1 MIVSR
6 AVWGRWLG
14 LALAATVALPLA
26 VLLGA
31 HREIRGLEAELPERT
46 ELAALADV
54 ADGPQRVGYVDTA
67 TQPGYRSSPLS
78 HPAFVLEWSDG
89 RVFLIDAGMDPEQA
103 RAFSRPFELL
113 LGSGPIEPHG
123 SLARQLGPVVQRV
136 RGMAFTHLH
145 PDHTGGIVSL
155 CAERGDA
162 LPVFQIRWQA
172 ELVNYTT
179 RPGREQLEAA
189 GCARPQRLA
198 DAALAPVP
206 GFPGL
211 AAIAAGGHTPGSTIY
226 AAHVAGTTW
235 IFAGDV
241 TNSKRNLL
249 ENRPKPWVYSLL
261 IVPEAPERLEAL
273 RLWLAALDAEPG
285 FRVVVS
291 HDRDALAASGLPR
304 LGVASMRREVSRVRL
319 LGAQDE
325 TQ

>member
-1 MIVSR
+1 MRRIAR
-6 AVWGRWLG
+6 AVAWLG
-14 LALAATVALPLA
+14 LAVCGLALAL
-26 VLLGA
+26 LLEA
-31 HREIRGLEAELPERT
+31 HWEIRGLEAELPGPDA
-46 ELAALADV
+46 LAALAGV
-54 ADGPQRVGYVDTA
+54 ADGPQRVSYVNTA

-78 HPAFVLEWSDG
+78 HPAFVLEWADG

-113 LGSGPIEPHG
+113 LGSDPIEPHG
-123 SLARQLGPVVQRV
+123 SLARQLGPVAQRV

-155 CAERGDA
+155 CAARGDA
-162 LPVFQIRWQA
+162 LPVFQTRWQA
-172 ELVNYTT
+172 ELGNYTT
-179 RPGREQLEAA
+179 RPGREELEAA

-198 DAALAPVP
+198 DGPLAPVP

-235 IFAGDV
+235 IFSGDV

-249 ENRPKPWVYSLL
+249 ENRPKARIYSLL
-261 IVPEAPERLEAL
+261 IVPEAPQRLEVL
-273 RLWLAALDAEPG
+273 RRWLAALDAQPG

-291 HDRDALAASGLPR
+291 HDRDALLASGLP
-304 LGVASMRREVSRVRL
+304 LGPQGE
-319 LGAQDE
+319 AQ
-325 TQ
+325 